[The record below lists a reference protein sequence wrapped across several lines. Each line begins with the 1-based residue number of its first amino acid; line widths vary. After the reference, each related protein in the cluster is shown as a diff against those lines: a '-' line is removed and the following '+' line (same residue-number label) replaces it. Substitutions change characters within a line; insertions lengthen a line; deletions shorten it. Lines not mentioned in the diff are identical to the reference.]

1 MQFLTLFDHNKQVMY
16 CYYAIEASGKSGT
29 GILMAQVIMAEMKN

>member
-16 CYYAIEASGKSGT
+16 CYYAIEAS
-29 GILMAQVIMAEMKN
+29 QVIMAEMKN